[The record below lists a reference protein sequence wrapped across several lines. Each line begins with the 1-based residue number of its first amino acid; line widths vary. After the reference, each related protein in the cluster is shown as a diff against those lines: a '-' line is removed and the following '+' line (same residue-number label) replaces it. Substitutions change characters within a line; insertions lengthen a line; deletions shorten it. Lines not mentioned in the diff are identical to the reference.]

1 MKKISTLR
9 SILDALLFR
18 IYINE
23 LSDKLSSNVKQFAD
37 DIFSFSVTHDVN
49 LTTRELNHGLR

>member
-9 SILDALLFR
+9 SILDALLFP

-37 DIFSFSVTHDVN
+37 DIFSFSVNHDVN